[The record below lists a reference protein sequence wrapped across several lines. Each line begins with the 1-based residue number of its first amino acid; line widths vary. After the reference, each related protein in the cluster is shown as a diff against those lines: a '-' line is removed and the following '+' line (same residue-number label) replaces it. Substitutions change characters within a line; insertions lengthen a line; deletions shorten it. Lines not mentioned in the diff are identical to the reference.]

1 VLTIQPHKDQ
11 QVRLIQ
17 HRHETRFHR
26 HPVNVFDARAQ
37 AVYLDLIA
45 DNNMLKIFYLNIF
58 S

>member
-1 VLTIQPHKDQ
+1 
-11 QVRLIQ
+11 
-17 HRHETRFHR
+17 
-26 HPVNVFDARAQ
+26 VNVFDARAQ